1 MRMIRQEEHIPLK
14 TRFDTE
20 AKGNTEEAY
29 MTVLSLAPL
38 RTAIYPLFPDS
49 VLAIYSSMFV
59 RKIFLVYQ
67 GKAFAEKQQYV
78 YVVGQN
84 DIQVKMILTQFDS
97 QIPLSSNPKGLRDK
111 GISF

>member
-1 MRMIRQEEHIPLK
+1 
-14 TRFDTE
+14 
-20 AKGNTEEAY
+20 

-67 GKAFAEKQQYV
+67 GKAFAEKQ
-78 YVVGQN
+78 
-84 DIQVKMILTQFDS
+84 
-97 QIPLSSNPKGLRDK
+97 
-111 GISF
+111 